1 MGSREK
7 EGSMESVFLVVWGVI
22 GVIILTVIVALV
34 ASPFF
39 IAFIARSKHNKTIKA
54 VKKARD
60 MDLPLNRGDKIS
72 FWNGKRLEVGFVKE
86 VKIEEYV
93 VRCKYS
99 DNEIVK
105 RESCFNIQMWEVC
118 KFNDT
123 AKEYL
128 ESTV

>member
-1 MGSREK
+1 MGTIFSA
-7 EGSMESVFLVVWGVI
+7 VWGII
-22 GVIILTVIVALV
+22 GVIVLLVILGVIAT
-34 ASPFF
+34 PFL
-39 IAFIARSKHNKTIKA
+39 IAIGINMRKKGIIKA

-60 MDLPLNRGDKIS
+60 MDLPLNRDDKIS

-105 RESCFNIQMWEVC
+105 RGYCFNIQMWEVC
-118 KFNDT
+118 KFNDI

-128 ESTV
+128 ESII